1 MRELH
6 ATAEAAGFATVRIDL
21 GTAGNKT
28 ELIERLATALVFP
41 DWFGRNWD
49 GLADCLGDLSWL
61 PESRG
66 YLLHLSNCAKPVE
79 RCKDDFDALVAVL
92 NDAAEEWRSRGTPF
106 WVLIDQPHT
115 RARPFM
121 ASA

>member
-61 PESRG
+61 PAAG
-66 YLLHLSNCAKPVE
+66 YLILIEHC
-79 RCKDDFDALVAVL
+79 DDFHARLGEDFAIALQVFAEAADAWR
-92 NDAAEEWRSRGTPF
+92 DARVPF
-106 WVLIDQPHT
+106 WVLVDAHADGLSFLPDVG
-115 RARPFM
+115 
-121 ASA
+121 